1 MFRVQFRRHSP
12 FEAWTTYGTYG
23 TEATAVNA
31 AISKKNAGA
40 IMVKVTNKKKET
52 IYVG

>member
-1 MFRVQFRRHSP
+1 MFRVQFKRHSP
-12 FEAWTTYGTYG
+12 LEAWTTYGSYG
-23 TEATAVNA
+23 SEATAINA